1 MRDLIKVFRALGDE
15 TRVRMV
21 KLLLERSSPLEK
33 KSLCVCEV
41 MQALNITQTRASRNL
56 GILEEAGFVVSKRK
70 GAWVHYSINSAN
82 EYCKSME
89 ELLKGWLNK
98 DAQIIEDRKRLGKAV
113 KLGEK

>member
-1 MRDLIKVFRALGDE
+1 MRDLIKEFKAISDE
-15 TRVRMV
+15 TRVRIL
-21 KLLLERSSPLEK
+21 KLLLGRE
-33 KSLCVCEV
+33 SLCVCEV

-56 GILEEAGFVVSKRK
+56 GILEEAGFVVSERK

-89 ELLKGWLNK
+89 ELLKGWLNR
-98 DAQIIEDRKRLGKAV
+98 DTQIIEDRKRLSKAV

>member
-1 MRDLIKVFRALGDE
+1 MRDLIKVFKAISDE
-15 TRVRMV
+15 TRVRIL
-21 KLLLERSSPLEK
+21 KLLLGRE
-33 KSLCVCEV
+33 SLCVCEV

-56 GILEEAGFVVSKRK
+56 GILEEAGFVVSERK

-89 ELLKGWLNK
+89 ELLKGWLNR
-98 DAQIIEDRKRLGKAV
+98 DTQIIEDRKRLSKAV